1 MINHCERR
9 TYRTMLMMIAQLLI
23 LITNLLFFTAQC
35 SDAYTPPTR
44 SHRHRHHYRWS
55 TSSRLLSSTT
65 TTSVDGTTTTST
77 ATPTSSSE
85 SIEEDENNIKTR
97 DLLSLDYIRSTLIRQ
112 EETIIFALIERSQFR
127 QNPIC
132 YEPGGVPG
140 LGVPP
145 GSRSDGLEESEE
157 EFSFLDF
164 MFTGTVNMFY
174 FILLCP
180 SLFLFAFS
188 STIPI
193 YLCAQIDICKNTT
206 TNYKNPLLHTGSTS
220 QHRATIR
227 IARRTCLLPLPFT
240 QTYQLP
246 L

>member
-1 MINHCERR
+1 
-9 TYRTMLMMIAQLLI
+9 MMISQLLI

-44 SHRHRHHYRWS
+44 SHRHHRC
-55 TSSRLLSSTT
+55 TRLLSSTT
-65 TTSVDGTTTTST
+65 TTSVDGTSPTATT
-77 ATPTSSSE
+77 TPTSSSE
-85 SIEEDENNIKTR
+85 SAEEEENNITTR

-145 GSRSDGLEESEE
+145 GSRSDGREESEE

-164 MFTGTVNMFY
+164 MFTGTVCF
-174 FILLCP
+174 
-180 SLFLFAFS
+180 FLFDVYISVFAFHLWYH
-188 STIPI
+188 IV
-193 YLCAQIDICKNTT
+193 LK
-206 TNYKNPLLHTGSTS
+206 
-220 QHRATIR
+220 
-227 IARRTCLLPLPFT
+227 
-240 QTYQLP
+240 
-246 L
+246 

>member
-1 MINHCERR
+1 
-9 TYRTMLMMIAQLLI
+9 MMIPQLLI

-44 SHRHRHHYRWS
+44 SHHNHHHRWS

-65 TTSVDGTTTTST
+65 TTSVDGTSST
-77 ATPTSSSE
+77 ATTTPASSSE
-85 SIEEDENNIKTR
+85 SAEEEENNITTR

-145 GSRSDGLEESEE
+145 GSRSDGREESEE

-164 MFTGTVNMFY
+164 MFTGTVCF
-174 FILLCP
+174 FIFDVYISVLL
-180 SLFLFAFS
+180 
-188 STIPI
+188 
-193 YLCAQIDICKNTT
+193 YLWYHFVLK
-206 TNYKNPLLHTGSTS
+206 
-220 QHRATIR
+220 
-227 IARRTCLLPLPFT
+227 
-240 QTYQLP
+240 
-246 L
+246 